1 MDEKY
6 EGLKLDNQICF
17 PLYAAS
23 KEVIKKYRTYLDKLG
38 LTYTQYI
45 TMMVLWEHKKVN
57 VKDLGAEL
65 FLDSG
70 TLTPLLKSLEQKGY
84 IERERDKGDERI
96 LNVTITESG
105 EALKDQVVSL
115 PKIVANSINIDKKE
129 VLELYRIL
137 YKILMAVE

>member
-1 MDEKY
+1 M
-6 EGLKLDNQICF
+6 
-17 PLYAAS
+17 
-23 KEVIKKYRTYLDKLG
+23 
-38 LTYTQYI
+38 
-45 TMMVLWEHKKVN
+45 
-57 VKDLGAEL
+57 GAEL

>member
-84 IERERDKGDERI
+84 IKRERDKGDERI

-105 EALKDQVVSL
+105 EA
-115 PKIVANSINIDKKE
+115 
-129 VLELYRIL
+129 
-137 YKILMAVE
+137 